1 MRLYEIAV
9 ALDQLVNAV
18 LGGYADET
26 MSARCWRL
34 RSARPYS
41 WLRRAVDLLFWF
53 QKNHCQTAYE
63 SERLRSQLPAEYRDA
78 PTQPASAGFFT
89 PTEKGSNETE

>member
-1 MRLYEIAV
+1 MRALEIAIAV
-9 ALDQLVNAV
+9 DQLLNAV

-41 WLRRAVDLLFWF
+41 LLRPVIDCLFFW
-53 QKNHCQTAYE
+53 QPNHCEGAYL
-63 SERLRSQLPAEYRDA
+63 SERLRSQLPAEYRSDETPKP
-78 PTQPASAGFFT
+78 PTGGFFT
-89 PTEKGSNETE
+89 PNE